1 MLNEDK
7 IKLMTKL
14 AIYEQGEGKK
24 ALACNKYSK
33 GDYVSIN
40 MIKTAIVITIAYVL
54 VVTLCVLHNV
64 EYFLD
69 QLISVKLMNL
79 GIRLLVIYI
88 IVFVVYLLI
97 AYMVY
102 SVKYIHMQE
111 QNKGYSDDLKQLYLM
126 YKREEKYKN
135 ESKLES
141 KLGGNDTDDSTFG
154 Y

>member
-24 ALACNKYSK
+24 ALVCNKYSK
-33 GDYVSIN
+33 SDYVSVN
-40 MIKTAIVITIAYVL
+40 MIKTAVVITVAYL
-54 VVTLCVLHNV
+54 LIVTLCVLHNV

-69 QLISVKLMNL
+69 QLISVKLMSL

-88 IVFVVYLLI
+88 IVFVVYMLI
-97 AYMVY
+97 TYMVF
-102 SVKYIHMQE
+102 SVRYIHMQE
-111 QNKGYSDDLKQLYLM
+111 LNKGYSDDLKQLYLM
-126 YKREEKYKN
+126 YKREEKFKN